1 MQHVLEKIYPGLIS
15 ILLAIIG
22 FFLIATY
29 NKILDT
35 NLRVYELQTE
45 VAKIREHEN
54 FYMTYESTAALID
67 KKIAA
72 YHKERIKY

>member
-1 MQHVLEKIYPGLIS
+1 MEKSLNKLFVSVIAV
-15 ILLAIIG
+15 LLAIIS

-72 YHKERIKY
+72 YHKDFIIK

>member
-1 MQHVLEKIYPGLIS
+1 MQNTLNKLYIGVITV
-15 ILLAIIG
+15 LLAIIS

-29 NKILDT
+29 NKIIDT

-45 VAKIREHEN
+45 IAKIREHEN

-72 YHKERIKY
+72 YHKERIK